1 MFRQNLRKARHDGDL
16 AKGQE
21 ITCEQYL
28 AEELTMSEDVGY
40 MSDNLDWSCQSGSS
54 SSGRIK
60 ASNWM
65 GLTSMIVGTLALG
78 AALYAAFAPA
88 DTVERTGDRV
98 RRALRRAFLRRRVEN
113 VKSRAERLIEGVST
127 AVSSR
132 SPGAGSPTGVGMS
145 GVPSASHSHSH

>member
-1 MFRQNLRKARHDGDL
+1 MLREYLRKARHNGDL
-16 AKGQE
+16 AQGQE
-21 ITCEQYL
+21 ATCDQYL

-54 SSGRIK
+54 STGRTR

-78 AALYAAFAPA
+78 AALFAAFAPR
-88 DTVERTGDRV
+88 DVVERTGDRV
-98 RRALRRAFLRRRVEN
+98 RRALRRAALKRRAEN
-113 VKSRAERLIEGVST
+113 VRSKAERVMEGVST
-127 AVSSR
+127 AVSSH

-145 GVPSASHSHSH
+145 GMPSHSHSH